1 MAQLKLV
8 FMNDGGLSIFNPETH
23 ESMEVDKDQT
33 FQLYDSIQLNYYKE
47 EVRDNINYAMENG
60 SLDPTVAMSM
70 VVDSEY
76 ITQIAGDYQSALRKS
91 QTICEAEH
99 ELLEDTVN
107 DAVGRDNDLDDLRL
121 HDRFR
126 YPKLR

>member
-8 FMNDGGLSIFNPETH
+8 FMNDGGLSIFNPETR
-23 ESMEVDKDQT
+23 ESMKVDKDQT
-33 FQLYDSIQLNYYKE
+33 FQLCDSIQLDYYKE
-47 EVRDNINYAMENG
+47 EVRDNLNYARENG
-60 SLDPTVAMSM
+60 SLDPTVATAL

-76 ITQIAGDYQSALRKS
+76 ITQIAGAYQSALRKS

-107 DAVGRDNDLDDLRL
+107 EAVERCNGRDDMRL

-126 YPKLR
+126 CPKL

>member
-1 MAQLKLV
+1 MIKLQMA
-8 FMNDGGLSIFNPETH
+8 FRDDGSLSIFNPENGGFLRI
-23 ESMEVDKDQT
+23 DQDQK
-33 FQLYDSIQLNYYKE
+33 FQLYDSIQLDYYKE
-47 EVRDNINYAMENG
+47 EVRDNLNYAMEKG

-107 DAVGRDNDLDDLRL
+107 EAVGRDNGLDDLRL